1 MKELTEIVIRMA
13 GKRILVIGDMIADIY
28 LEGRIARIS
37 REAPV
42 LVLEYERERVVA
54 GGAANVV
61 NNAATLGGAPIAVGL
76 VGDDRGGEGLKA
88 ILRENGAQVEA
99 LLTEPGRPTIAKTR
113 IVAGGRETVS
123 QQIVRVDRDSR
134 APLVPETETA
144 LEAKVTAVL
153 SEIDGLILSDYGGG
167 VLTDGLRRRVI
178 DGCRRAGV
186 ATMVDSRYA
195 IRQFT
200 GVDYVKQND
209 TELAAA
215 VGRTLSTEAELRLA
229 GRELLDRIGGKGV
242 LVTRGAKG
250 MTLFEAEGKVTDIPV
265 PDKSEVYD
273 VSGAGDT
280 SVAAFMLAL
289 AAGASP
295 VEAARIANVAAGIAV
310 RKLGTATVSAAEL
323 CDVLGKQEGKTDEG
337 YPG

>member
-1 MKELTEIVIRMA
+1 MKELTSWAEGMA
-13 GKRILVIGDMIADIY
+13 GKRLLVIGDMIADIY
-28 LEGRIARIS
+28 LEGRIARVS

-42 LVLEYERERVVA
+42 LVLEYEKERVVA

-76 VGDDRGGEGLKA
+76 VGDDAGGAGLKA
-88 ILRENGAQVEA
+88 ILRENGAAVEG
-99 LLTEPGRPTIAKTR
+99 LFTERGRPTTAKTR

-123 QQIVRVDRDSR
+123 QQIVRVDRESR
-134 APLVPETETA
+134 APLDPETEAAMEAAVEAA
-144 LEAKVTAVL
+144 L
-153 SEIDGLILSDYGGG
+153 SGIDGLILSDYGGG
-167 VLTDGLRRRVI
+167 GLTDGVRRRVI
-178 DGCRRAGV
+178 EACQRAAV
-186 ATMVDSRYA
+186 TTMVDSRYA
-195 IRQFT
+195 IRAFT

-209 TELAAA
+209 AELAAA
-215 VGRTLSTEAELRLA
+215 VGRRLSTEAEVRLA
-229 GRELLDRIGGKGV
+229 GRELLERLGAKGV

-250 MTLFEAEGKVTDIPV
+250 MTLFEAEGAVTDIPV

-289 AAGASP
+289 TAGAAP
-295 VEAARIANVAAGIAV
+295 VDAARIANVAAGIAV

-323 CDVLGKQEGKTDEG
+323 RAALEKQGGERDAN
-337 YPG
+337 

>member
-1 MKELTEIVIRMA
+1 MKERMELVAKMA
-13 GKRILVIGDMIADIY
+13 GKRLLVLGDMIADIY

-61 NNAATLGGAPIAVGL
+61 NNSATLGGVPLAVGV
-76 VGDDRGGEGLKA
+76 VGEDRGGEGLKA
-88 ILRENGAQVEA
+88 ILQGNGAHIDG

-123 QQIVRVDRDSR
+123 QQIVRVDRESH
-134 APLVPETETA
+134 APLAPDTEEAMAARVAAA
-144 LEAKVTAVL
+144 LPH
-153 SEIDGLILSDYGGG
+153 IDGLILSDYGGG
-167 VLTDGLRRRVI
+167 VLNDGLRRCVI
-178 DGCRRAGV
+178 EACRRGGV
-186 ATMVDSRYA
+186 PTMVDSRYA
-195 IRQFT
+195 IRQFV

-209 TELAAA
+209 AELAAA
-215 VGRTLSTEAELRLA
+215 VGRPLSAEEDLRLA
-229 GRELLDRIGGKGV
+229 GRELLECLDAKGV

-250 MTLFEAEGKVTDIPV
+250 MTLFERTGEITDIPV

-323 CDVLGKQEGKTDEG
+323 CATLKKQGAMMDAN
-337 YPG
+337 

>member
-1 MKELTEIVIRMA
+1 MKELTSWAEGMA
-13 GKRILVIGDMIADIY
+13 GKRLLVIGDMIADIY
-28 LEGRIARIS
+28 LEGRIARVS

-42 LVLEYERERVVA
+42 LVLEYEKERVVA

-76 VGDDRGGEGLKA
+76 VGDDAGGAGLKA
-88 ILRENGAQVEA
+88 ILRENGAAVEG
-99 LLTEPGRPTIAKTR
+99 LFTERGRPTTAKTR

-123 QQIVRVDRDSR
+123 QQIVRVDRESR
-134 APLVPETETA
+134 APLDPETEAEMEAAVEAA
-144 LEAKVTAVL
+144 L
-153 SEIDGLILSDYGGG
+153 SGIDGLILSDYGGG
-167 VLTDGLRRRVI
+167 VLADGVRRRVI
-178 DGCRRAGV
+178 EACQRAAV
-186 ATMVDSRYA
+186 TTMVDSRYA
-195 IRQFT
+195 IRAFT

-209 TELAAA
+209 AELAAA
-215 VGRTLSTEAELRLA
+215 VGRRLSTEAEVRLA
-229 GRELLDRIGGKGV
+229 GRELLERLGAKGV

-250 MTLFEAEGKVTDIPV
+250 MTLFEAEGEVTDIPV

-289 AAGASP
+289 AAGAAP
-295 VEAARIANVAAGIAV
+295 VDAARIANVAAGIAV

-323 CDVLGKQEGKTDEG
+323 RAALEKQGGERDAN
-337 YPG
+337 

>member
-1 MKELTEIVIRMA
+1 MKELTSWAEGMA
-13 GKRILVIGDMIADIY
+13 GKRLLVIGDMIADIY
-28 LEGRIARIS
+28 LEGRIARVS

-42 LVLEYERERVVA
+42 LVLEYEKERVVA

-76 VGDDRGGEGLKA
+76 VGDDAGGAGLKA
-88 ILRENGAQVEA
+88 ILRENGAAVEG
-99 LLTEPGRPTIAKTR
+99 LFTERGRPTTAKTR

-123 QQIVRVDRDSR
+123 QQIVRVDRESR
-134 APLVPETETA
+134 APLAPETEAA
-144 LEAKVTAVL
+144 LETAVEAAL
-153 SEIDGLILSDYGGG
+153 PHIDGLILSDYGGG
-167 VLTDGLRRRVI
+167 VFSDGVRRRVI
-178 DGCRRAGV
+178 EACQRAAV
-186 ATMVDSRYA
+186 TTMVDSRYA
-195 IRQFT
+195 IRAFT

-209 TELAAA
+209 AELAAA
-215 VGRTLSTEAELRLA
+215 VGRSLSTEAEIRLA
-229 GRELLDRIGGKGV
+229 GRELLDRLGAKGV

-250 MTLFEAEGKVTDIPV
+250 MTLFEAEGAVTDIPV

-289 AAGASP
+289 AAGAAP
-295 VEAARIANVAAGIAV
+295 VDAARIANVAAGIAV

-323 CDVLGKQEGKTDEG
+323 CAALEKQEGMTDAN
-337 YPG
+337 

>member
-1 MKELTEIVIRMA
+1 MRELKNIVAKMA
-13 GKRILVIGDMIADIY
+13 GKRLMVIGDMIADIY

-61 NNAATLGGAPIAVGL
+61 NNAATLGGAPVAVGL
-76 VGDDRGGEGLKA
+76 VGDDRGGAGLKA
-88 ILRENGAQVEA
+88 ILRDSGAEVA
-99 LLTEPGRPTIAKTR
+99 GLLTEPGRPTIAKTR

-123 QQIVRVDRDSR
+123 QQIVRVDRESR
-134 APLVPETETA
+134 APLLPETEKVLGERVEAA
-144 LEAKVTAVL
+144 LSGL
-153 SEIDGLILSDYGGG
+153 DGLILSDYGGG

-178 DGCRRAGV
+178 DACRRAGV
-186 ATMVDSRYA
+186 VTMVDSRYA
-195 IRQFT
+195 ICAFS
-200 GVDYVKQND
+200 GVDYAKQND
-209 TELAAA
+209 AELAAA
-215 VGRTLSTEAELRLA
+215 VGRRLSSEAELRLA
-229 GRELLDRIGGKGV
+229 GRELLDRLGAKGV

-280 SVAAFMLAL
+280 SVAAFLLAL
-289 AAGASP
+289 AAEASP

-323 CDVLGKQEGKTDEG
+323 CAALSKQGGKSDADYAG
-337 YPG
+337 

>member
-1 MKELTEIVIRMA
+1 MKELTDIVARMG
-13 GKRILVIGDMIADIY
+13 GKRLLVIGDMIADIY

-88 ILRENGAQVEA
+88 ILQANGAQVDA

-123 QQIVRVDRDSR
+123 QQIVRVDRESR
-134 APLVPETETA
+134 AALSLEMETA
-144 LEAKVTAVL
+144 LEEKVTAVL
-153 SEIDGLILSDYGGG
+153 SDIDGLILSDYGGG
-167 VLTDGLRRRVI
+167 VLTDSLRRRVI
-178 DGCRRAGV
+178 EGCRRIGV
-186 ATMVDSRYA
+186 TTMVDSRYA
-195 IRQFT
+195 IRHFT

-209 TELAAA
+209 AELAAA
-215 VGRTLSTEAELRLA
+215 VGRTLSSEAELRLA
-229 GRELLDRIGGKGV
+229 GRELLDRLGAKGV

-250 MTLFEAEGKVTDIPV
+250 MTLFEAEGRVTDIPV

-280 SVAAFMLAL
+280 SVAAFLLAL
-289 AAGASP
+289 AAEASP

-323 CDVLGKQEGKTDEG
+323 CTALGKQGGKSDADYSG
-337 YPG
+337 

>member
-1 MKELTEIVIRMA
+1 MKERTELVAKMA
-13 GKRILVIGDMIADIY
+13 DKRLLVLGDMIADIY

-61 NNAATLGGAPIAVGL
+61 NNAATLGGVPLAVGV
-76 VGDDRGGEGLKA
+76 VGEDRGGEGLKA
-88 ILRENGAQVEA
+88 ILQGNGAHIDG

-123 QQIVRVDRDSR
+123 QQIVRVDRESH
-134 APLVPETETA
+134 APLAPDTEA
-144 LEAKVTAVL
+144 AMAARVTAAL
-153 SEIDGLILSDYGGG
+153 PHIDGLILSDYGGG
-167 VLTDGLRRRVI
+167 VLNDGLRRRI
-178 DGCRRAGV
+178 IEACRRVGV
-186 ATMVDSRYA
+186 STMVDSRYA
-195 IRQFT
+195 IRQFV

-209 TELAAA
+209 AELAAA
-215 VGRTLSTEAELRLA
+215 VGRPLSAEEDLRLA
-229 GRELLDRIGGKGV
+229 GRELLECLDAKGV

-250 MTLFEAEGKVTDIPV
+250 MTLFERTGEITDIPV

-323 CDVLGKQEGKTDEG
+323 CATLKKQEGMTDAN
-337 YPG
+337 

>member
-1 MKELTEIVIRMA
+1 MKELTSWAEGMA
-13 GKRILVIGDMIADIY
+13 GKRLLVIGDMIADIY
-28 LEGRIARIS
+28 LEGRIARVS

-42 LVLEYERERVVA
+42 LVLEYEKERVVA

-61 NNAATLGGAPIAVGL
+61 HNVATLGGAPTAVGL
-76 VGDDRGGEGLKA
+76 VGDDAGGEGLKA
-88 ILRENGAQVEA
+88 ILSGSGAEVEG
-99 LLTEPGRPTIAKTR
+99 LFTERGRPTIAKTR

-123 QQIVRVDRDSR
+123 QQIVRVDRESR
-134 APLVPETETA
+134 APLDPETEAAMEAAVEAA
-144 LEAKVTAVL
+144 L
-153 SEIDGLILSDYGGG
+153 SGIDGLILSDYGGG
-167 VLTDGLRRRVI
+167 VLTDGVRRRVI
-178 DGCRRAGV
+178 EACQRAAV
-186 ATMVDSRYA
+186 TTMVDSRYA
-195 IRQFT
+195 IRAFT

-209 TELAAA
+209 AELAAA
-215 VGRTLSTEAELRLA
+215 VGRRLSTEAEVRLA
-229 GRELLDRIGGKGV
+229 GRELLERLGAKGV

-250 MTLFEAEGKVTDIPV
+250 MTLFEAEGAVTDIPV

-289 AAGASP
+289 AAGALP

-323 CDVLGKQEGKTDEG
+323 RAALEKQEGMTDAN
-337 YPG
+337 

>member
-1 MKELTEIVIRMA
+1 MRELKNIVAQMA
-13 GKRILVIGDMIADIY
+13 GKRLMVIGDMIADIY
-28 LEGRIARIS
+28 LEGRIVRIS

-61 NNAATLGGAPIAVGL
+61 NNAATLGGAPVAVGL
-76 VGDDRGGEGLKA
+76 VGDDRGGAGLKA
-88 ILRENGAQVEA
+88 ILRDSGAEVEG

-123 QQIVRVDRDSR
+123 QQIVRVDRESR
-134 APLVPETETA
+134 APLLPETEKVLGERVEAA
-144 LEAKVTAVL
+144 LSGL
-153 SEIDGLILSDYGGG
+153 DGLILSDYGGG

-178 DGCRRAGV
+178 DACRRAGV
-186 ATMVDSRYA
+186 VTMVDSRYA
-195 IRQFT
+195 IRAFG
-200 GVDYVKQND
+200 GVDYAKQND
-209 TELAAA
+209 AELAAA
-215 VGRTLSTEAELRLA
+215 VGRTLSSEAELRLA
-229 GRELLDRIGGKGV
+229 GRELLDRLGAKGV

-280 SVAAFMLAL
+280 SVAAFLL
-289 AAGASP
+289 SLSAGASS
-295 VEAARIANVAAGIAV
+295 VEAARIANAAAGIAV

-323 CDVLGKQEGKTDEG
+323 CAVLGKQEEKSDADYAG
-337 YPG
+337 

>member
-1 MKELTEIVIRMA
+1 MKERTELVAKMA
-13 GKRILVIGDMIADIY
+13 GKRLLVLGDMIADIY

-61 NNAATLGGAPIAVGL
+61 NNVATLGGVPLAVGV
-76 VGDDRGGEGLKA
+76 VGEDRGGEGLKA
-88 ILRENGAQVEA
+88 ILQGNGAHIDG

-123 QQIVRVDRDSR
+123 QQIVRVDRESH
-134 APLVPETETA
+134 APLAPDTEA
-144 LEAKVTAVL
+144 AMEARVTAAL
-153 SEIDGLILSDYGGG
+153 PHIDGLILSDYGGG

-178 DGCRRAGV
+178 EACRRGGV
-186 ATMVDSRYA
+186 PTMVDSRYA
-195 IRQFT
+195 IRQFV

-209 TELAAA
+209 AELAAA
-215 VGRTLSTEAELRLA
+215 VGRPLSAEEDLRLA
-229 GRELLDRIGGKGV
+229 GRELLERLGAKGV

-250 MTLFEAEGKVTDIPV
+250 MTLFEATGAITDIPV

-323 CDVLGKQEGKTDEG
+323 CAALQKQEGMTDAN
-337 YPG
+337 

>member
-1 MKELTEIVIRMA
+1 MKARTELVARMA
-13 GKRILVIGDMIADIY
+13 GKRLLVLGDMIADIY

-61 NNAATLGGAPIAVGL
+61 NNAATLGGVPLAVGV

-88 ILRENGAQVEA
+88 ILRENGAHIDG
-99 LLTEPGRPTIAKTR
+99 LLTEPERPTTAKTR

-123 QQIVRVDRDSR
+123 QQIVRVDRESR
-134 APLVPETETA
+134 APLAPDTEA
-144 LEAKVTAVL
+144 AMAARVTAAL
-153 SEIDGLILSDYGGG
+153 PHIDGLILSDYGGG
-167 VLTDGLRRRVI
+167 VLTDGLRCCVI
-178 DGCRRAGV
+178 EACRRGGV
-186 ATMVDSRYA
+186 PTMVDSRYA
-195 IRQFT
+195 IRQFI

-209 TELAAA
+209 AELATA
-215 VGRTLSTEAELRLA
+215 VGRPLSTEEDLRAA
-229 GRELLDRIGGKGV
+229 GRELLERLGAKGV

-250 MTLFEAEGKVTDIPV
+250 MTLFEATGAITDIPV

-295 VEAARIANVAAGIAV
+295 VEAAWIANVAAGIAV

-323 CDVLGKQEGKTDEG
+323 CAALKKQEGMTDAN
-337 YPG
+337 

>member
-1 MKELTEIVIRMA
+1 MKDLTAFVEGMA
-13 GKRILVIGDMIADIY
+13 GKRLLVIGDMIADIY
-28 LEGRIARIS
+28 LEGRIARVS

-42 LVLEYERERVVA
+42 LVLEYEGERVVA

-61 NNAATLGGAPIAVGL
+61 NNAATLGGRPLAVGL
-76 VGDDRGGEGLKA
+76 VGEDPGGEGLKA
-88 ILRENGAQVEA
+88 ILLGNGAEVEG
-99 LLTEPGRPTIAKTR
+99 LFTERGRPTTAKTR

-123 QQIVRVDRDSR
+123 QQIVRVDRESR
-134 APLVPETETA
+134 APLAPETKAAMEAQVEAA
-144 LEAKVTAVL
+144 L
-153 SEIDGLILSDYGGG
+153 SDIDGLIFSDYGGG
-167 VLTDGLRRRVI
+167 VLTDGVRRRVI
-178 DGCRRAGV
+178 EACQRAAV
-186 ATMVDSRYA
+186 PTMVDSRYA
-195 IRQFT
+195 IRAFT

-209 TELAAA
+209 AELAAA

-229 GRELLDRIGGKGV
+229 GRELLDRLGAKGV

-250 MTLFEAEGKVTDIPV
+250 MTLFLAAGEVTDIPV

-289 AAGASP
+289 AAGAAP
-295 VEAARIANVAAGIAV
+295 VEAAQIANVAAGIAV

-323 CDVLGKQEGKTDEG
+323 SAALEKQGEKRDAD
-337 YPG
+337 

>member
-1 MKELTEIVIRMA
+1 MRELKNIVAQMA
-13 GKRILVIGDMIADIY
+13 GKRLMVIGDMIADIY
-28 LEGRIARIS
+28 LEGRIVRIS

-61 NNAATLGGAPIAVGL
+61 NNAATLGGAPVAVGL
-76 VGDDRGGEGLKA
+76 VGDDRGGAGLKA
-88 ILRENGAQVEA
+88 ILRDSGAEVA
-99 LLTEPGRPTIAKTR
+99 GLLTEPGRPTIAKTR

-123 QQIVRVDRDSR
+123 QQIVRVDRESC
-134 APLVPETETA
+134 APLLPETEKVLGERVEAA
-144 LEAKVTAVL
+144 LSGL
-153 SEIDGLILSDYGGG
+153 DGLILSDYGGG

-178 DGCRRAGV
+178 DACRRAGV
-186 ATMVDSRYA
+186 VTMVDSRYA
-195 IRQFT
+195 IHAFG
-200 GVDYVKQND
+200 GVDYAKQND
-209 TELAAA
+209 AELAAA
-215 VGRTLSTEAELRLA
+215 VGRTLSSEAELRLA
-229 GRELLDRIGGKGV
+229 GRELLDRLGAKGV

-280 SVAAFMLAL
+280 SVAAFLL
-289 AAGASP
+289 SLSAGASS
-295 VEAARIANVAAGIAV
+295 VEAARIANAAAGIAV

-323 CDVLGKQEGKTDEG
+323 CAVLGKQEEKSDADYAG
-337 YPG
+337 

>member
-1 MKELTEIVIRMA
+1 MKERMELVAKMA
-13 GKRILVIGDMIADIY
+13 GKRLLVLGDMIADIY

-61 NNAATLGGAPIAVGL
+61 NNAATLGGVPLAVGV
-76 VGDDRGGEGLKA
+76 VGEDRGGEGLKA
-88 ILRENGAQVEA
+88 ILQGNGAHIDG

-123 QQIVRVDRDSR
+123 QQIVRVDRESH
-134 APLVPETETA
+134 APLAPDTEAAMAARVAAA
-144 LEAKVTAVL
+144 LPH
-153 SEIDGLILSDYGGG
+153 IDGLILSDYGGG
-167 VLTDGLRRRVI
+167 VLNDGLRRRI
-178 DGCRRAGV
+178 IEACRRVGV
-186 ATMVDSRYA
+186 PTMVDSRYA
-195 IRQFT
+195 IRQFV

-209 TELAAA
+209 AELAAA
-215 VGRTLSTEAELRLA
+215 VGRPLSAEEDLRLA
-229 GRELLDRIGGKGV
+229 GRELLERLGAKGV

-250 MTLFEAEGKVTDIPV
+250 MTLFERTGEITDIPV

-295 VEAARIANVAAGIAV
+295 VEAARVANVAAGIAV

-323 CDVLGKQEGKTDEG
+323 CAALKKQEGMTDAD
-337 YPG
+337 

>member
-1 MKELTEIVIRMA
+1 MKELTSWAEGMA
-13 GKRILVIGDMIADIY
+13 GKRLLVIGDMIADIY
-28 LEGRIARIS
+28 LEGRIARVS

-42 LVLEYERERVVA
+42 LVLEYEKERVVA

-76 VGDDRGGEGLKA
+76 VGDDAGGAGLKA
-88 ILRENGAQVEA
+88 ILRENGAAVEG
-99 LLTEPGRPTIAKTR
+99 LFTERGRPTTAKTR

-123 QQIVRVDRDSR
+123 QQIVRVDRESR
-134 APLVPETETA
+134 APLDPETEAEMEAAVEAA
-144 LEAKVTAVL
+144 L
-153 SEIDGLILSDYGGG
+153 SGIDGLILSDYGGG
-167 VLTDGLRRRVI
+167 VLADGVRRRVI
-178 DGCRRAGV
+178 EACQRAAV
-186 ATMVDSRYA
+186 TTMVDSRYA
-195 IRQFT
+195 IRAFT

-209 TELAAA
+209 AELAAA
-215 VGRTLSTEAELRLA
+215 VGRSLSTEAEVRLA
-229 GRELLDRIGGKGV
+229 GRELLERLGAKGV

-250 MTLFEAEGKVTDIPV
+250 MTLFEAEGEVTDIPV

-289 AAGASP
+289 AAGAAP
-295 VEAARIANVAAGIAV
+295 VDAARIANVAAGIAV

-323 CDVLGKQEGKTDEG
+323 RAALEKQEGMTDAN
-337 YPG
+337 

>member
-1 MKELTEIVIRMA
+1 MKARTELVARMA
-13 GKRILVIGDMIADIY
+13 GKSLLVLGDMIADIY

-61 NNAATLGGAPIAVGL
+61 NNAATLGGVPLAVGV

-88 ILRENGAQVEA
+88 ILRENGAHIDG
-99 LLTEPGRPTIAKTR
+99 LLTEPERPTTAKTR

-123 QQIVRVDRDSR
+123 QQIVRVDRESR
-134 APLVPETETA
+134 APLAPDTEA
-144 LEAKVTAVL
+144 AMAARVTAAL
-153 SEIDGLILSDYGGG
+153 PHIDGLILSDYGGG

-178 DGCRRAGV
+178 EACRRGGV
-186 ATMVDSRYA
+186 PTMVDSRYA
-195 IRQFT
+195 IRQFI

-209 TELAAA
+209 AELATA
-215 VGRTLSTEAELRLA
+215 VGRPLSTEEDLRAA
-229 GRELLDRIGGKGV
+229 GRELLERLGAKGV

-250 MTLFEAEGKVTDIPV
+250 MTLFGATGAITDIPV

-323 CDVLGKQEGKTDEG
+323 CAALKKQEGMTDAN
-337 YPG
+337 